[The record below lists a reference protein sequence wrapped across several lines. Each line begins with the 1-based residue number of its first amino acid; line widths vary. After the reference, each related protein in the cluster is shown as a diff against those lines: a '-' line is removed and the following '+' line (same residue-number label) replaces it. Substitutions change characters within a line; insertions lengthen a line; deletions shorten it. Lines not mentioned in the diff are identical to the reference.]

1 MDWILILTFGQ
12 VVVGKRAGK
21 ASSFPE
27 YAKVAFQSLGEKL
40 DVEDVDLAKWFKIQ
54 EEQHAKK
61 LAVFHQFR
69 ALFAPLV
76 ENVILL
82 DRFFCSQYCPAFYHV
97 LRLCYLREQ
106 KDLTDCSIVRLFNPA
121 LSPRAYALQASRSVP
136 SQAPSL

>member
-1 MDWILILTFGQ
+1 M
-12 VVVGKRAGK
+12 VGKRAGK

-27 YAKVAFQSLGEKL
+27 YAKVAFQSLGERL
-40 DVEDVDLAKWFKIQ
+40 DIEDVDLAKWFKIQ

-82 DRFFCSQYCPAFYHV
+82 DRFFCSQYCVAFYV

-106 KDLTDCSIVRLFNPA
+106 KDLINCSLVRLFNPA